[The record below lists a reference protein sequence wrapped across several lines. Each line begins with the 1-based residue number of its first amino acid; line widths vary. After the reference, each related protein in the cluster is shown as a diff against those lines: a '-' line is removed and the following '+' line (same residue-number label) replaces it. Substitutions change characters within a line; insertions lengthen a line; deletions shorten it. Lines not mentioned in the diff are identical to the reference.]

1 MCNKYLRIVPTLGV
15 RIVHDF
21 LHHFKKRAKHPER
34 YPWEERW
41 LTAQKTLRALDRA
54 FRLDIRVEGFENY
67 ENMVKSGDTALI
79 VANHTSF
86 LDPLIL
92 MSFINEPLL
101 LVGKK
106 EVEDMPFVGV
116 AFKSLDGVFMDRE
129 DLKQSLKI
137 ILQCSSYLKE
147 KKSSVLI
154 FPEGTRNKDPEN
166 TLPVDYHA
174 GTFKAATRVGAP
186 VLPVAMWGNFR
197 GLKTKPDYKS
207 LPINIV
213 FGKPITAEEY
223 KDLSSEELAEKVRS
237 WTIGE
242 IDRLKEFDKKYFEM
256 GEHKIPL
263 RKRKRDNVF
272 VRYDFNEMKEIG

>member
-41 LTAQKTLRALDRA
+41 AKAQKTLRSLNRH
-54 FRLDIRVEGFENY
+54 FHLDIRVEGLEHY
-67 ENMVKSGDTALI
+67 EALEKEGKKALL
-79 VANHTSF
+79 VGNHTSF
-86 LDPLIL
+86 PDSLIL
-92 MSFINEPLL
+92 ISFLNNPIL

-106 EVEDMPFVGV
+106 EVETMPFVGV
-116 AFKSLDGVFMDRE
+116 AFKSIGGIFMDRE

-137 ILQCSSYLKE
+137 ILQCSTTLKKNE
-147 KKSSVLI
+147 ASVLI

-166 TLPVDYHA
+166 TLPADYHA

-186 VLPVAMWGNFR
+186 IIPIAMWGNFR

-207 LPINIV
+207 LPISIV
-213 FGKPITAEEY
+213 FGEPITEEQY
-223 KDLSSEELAEKVRS
+223 KDLSSEELASKVRE
-237 WTIGE
+237 WTISQIE
-242 IDRLKEFDKKYFEM
+242 RLKEFDKEYFEK
-256 GEHKIPL
+256 GEQKIPL
-263 RKRKRDNVF
+263 RKRKRDVF
-272 VRYDFNEMKEIG
+272 VRYDFDKREEIL

>member
-1 MCNKYLRIVPTLGV
+1 MFNKYFRIVPTLGV
-15 RIVHDF
+15 RILHDF

-41 LTAQKTLRALDRA
+41 GKAQKTLRSLNRH
-54 FRLDIRVEGFENY
+54 FHMDIRVEGLENY
-67 ENMVKSGDTALI
+67 EALENAGQKALL
-79 VANHTSF
+79 VGNHTSF

-92 MSFINEPLL
+92 ISFLNKPIL

-106 EVEDMPFVGV
+106 EVETMPFVGV
-116 AFKSLDGVFMDRE
+116 AFKSIGGIYMDRE

-137 ILQCSSYLKE
+137 ILQCSNNLKNKE
-147 KKSSVLI
+147 SSVLI
-154 FPEGTRNKDPEN
+154 FPEGTRNKDAEN
-166 TLPVDYHA
+166 TLPAAYHA

-186 VLPVAMWGNFR
+186 IVPIAMWGNFR

-207 LPINIV
+207 LPISIV
-213 FGKPITAEEY
+213 FGKPITQEDY
-223 KDLSSEELAEKVRS
+223 KDLSSEDLANKVRE
-237 WTIGE
+237 WTISQIE
-242 IDRLKEFDKKYFEM
+242 RLKKFDKQYFEK

-263 RKRKRDNVF
+263 RKRKRDVF

>member
-1 MCNKYLRIVPTLGV
+1 MCNKYIRIVPTLGV
-15 RIVHDF
+15 RILHDF
-21 LHHFKKRAKHPER
+21 LHKFKKRAKHPER

-41 LTAQKTLRALDRA
+41 GVAQKTLRALNRS
-54 FRLDIRVEGFENY
+54 FHMDIRVEGFENY
-67 ENMVKSGDTALI
+67 ENLVKDDKRALI

-106 EVEDMPFVGV
+106 EVEEMPFVGV
-116 AFKSLDGVFMDRE
+116 AFKSIDGVFMDRE

-166 TLPVDYHA
+166 TLPADYHA

-186 VLPVAMWGNFR
+186 VLPIAMWGNFR
-197 GLKTKPDYKS
+197 GLTTKPDYKS
-207 LPINIV
+207 LPIHIV
-213 FGKPITAEEY
+213 FGKPITQEEY
-223 KDLSSEELAEKVRS
+223 KDLSSEELAEKVRT
-237 WTIGE
+237 WTVSQIE
-242 IDRLKEFDKKYFEM
+242 RLKEADKKYFEM

-263 RKRKRDNVF
+263 RKRKRDVF

>member
-1 MCNKYLRIVPTLGV
+1 MCNKYIRIVPTLGV
-15 RIVHDF
+15 RILHDF
-21 LHHFKKRAKHPER
+21 LHKFKKRAKHPER

-41 LTAQKTLRALDRA
+41 GVAQKTLRALNRA

-67 ENMVKSGDTALI
+67 ENLIASGEKALI
-79 VANHTSF
+79 VGNHTSF

-92 MSFINEPLL
+92 MSFINDPLL

-106 EVEDMPFVGV
+106 EVEEMPFVGV
-116 AFKSLDGVFMDRE
+116 AFKSIDGVFMDRE

-137 ILQCSSYLKE
+137 ILMCSSYLKE

-166 TLPVDYHA
+166 TLPADYHA

-186 VLPVAMWGNFR
+186 IIPVAMWGNFR

-207 LPINIV
+207 LPIQIV
-213 FGKPITAEEY
+213 FGKPITEDEY
-223 KDLSSEELAEKVRS
+223 KDLSSEEIAEKVRA
-237 WTIGE
+237 WTVSQ
-242 IDRLKEFDKKYFEM
+242 IDRLKVADKKYFEM

-263 RKRKRDNVF
+263 RKKKRDVF

>member
-41 LTAQKTLRALDRA
+41 AKAQKTLQSLDRH
-54 FRLDIRVEGFENY
+54 FHMDIRAEGFENY
-67 ENMVKSGDTALI
+67 ENTLKAGDKALL
-79 VANHTSF
+79 VGNHTSF

-92 MSFINEPLL
+92 ISFINEPLL

-106 EVEDMPFVGV
+106 EVEKMPFVGV
-116 AFKSLDGVFMDRE
+116 AFKSISGVFMDRE

-137 ILQCSSYLKE
+137 ILECSNTLKT
-147 KKSSVLI
+147 KKASVLI
-154 FPEGTRNKDPEN
+154 FPEGTRNKDAEN
-166 TLPVDYHA
+166 TLPAEYHA

-186 VLPVAMWGNFR
+186 IIPIAMWGNFR

-207 LPINIV
+207 LPISIV
-213 FGKPITAEEY
+213 FGKPITQEDY
-223 KDLSSEELAEKVRS
+223 KDLSSEELAEKVRE
-237 WTIGE
+237 WTISQIE
-242 IDRLKEFDKKYFEM
+242 RLKKFDKQYFEK
-256 GEHKIPL
+256 GEQKIPL
-263 RKRKRDNVF
+263 RKRKRDVF
-272 VRYDFNEMKEIG
+272 VRYDFDEMKEIA